1 MTMNNPGVFSLGDTA
16 LTNALTASVIT
27 SAQDDQGV
35 TQGYLSNL
43 EGMLGATLS
52 VNFVYG
58 SGGTNCRVT
67 IETTLD
73 QGTTW
78 IEVARFLFALA
89 SEQNVVNLSG
99 LTPLTT
105 VYTPAALSD
114 DTVKDGIFGD
124 RWRAKVTST
133 GTYAGNTA
141 VSVRLNAR

>member
-1 MTMNNPGVFSLGDTA
+1 MNNPGIFNLGDRAITTA
-16 LTNALTASVIT
+16 LTGEVIT
-27 SAQDDQGV
+27 SAPDDQGA
-35 TQGYLSNL
+35 TQGFIANL
-43 EGMLGATLS
+43 EGMVAATLS

-58 SGGTNCRVT
+58 SGGTNCKVM

-78 IEVARFLFALA
+78 IEVARFLFAQA
-89 SEQNVVNLSG
+89 SEQNVVNMSA
-99 LTPLTT
+99 LTPVTT

-114 DTVKDGIFGD
+114 DAVKDGVFGD

-133 GTYAGNTA
+133 GTYAGNTS